1 METKV
6 PIRIVKKGQDDGNLS
21 YWLSLSEVER
31 MVALEK
37 TRQEVNLR
45 LYGAEQGFQRVLRVI
60 ERSPKKQ
67 KHQLE

>member
-6 PIRIVKKGQDDGNLS
+6 PIRIVKKGQNDGNLS

-45 LYGAEQGFQRVLRVI
+45 LYGAEQGFQRVPRVI

-67 KHQLE
+67 KYQLE

>member
-1 METKV
+1 METKT
-6 PIRIVKKGQDDGNLS
+6 PIRIVKKGQDDGNLL

-60 ERSPKKQ
+60 KRSPKKQ

>member
-60 ERSPKKQ
+60 KRT
-67 KHQLE
+67 